1 MLAALYVYAS
11 ARAGHWLIPAFH
23 STVDDLIP
31 DAHDDPQ
38 NFDLGRFGKELDKL
52 VQRGT

>member
-38 NFDLGRFGKELDKL
+38 NFDLERFGKELDKL
-52 VQRGT
+52 VQRGA